1 MNRVNFLALTVVV
14 VVAFIASSF
23 WYSPL
28 LFGQEFLELSGL
40 ATAPTPN
47 AAKALCE
54 LFRTFVLAYVV
65 AHLVLRLNIADWRD
79 ALRFGLW
86 LWVGF
91 PVVLLTG
98 SMLWQNVPWQLALI
112 HSGDWLIKLI
122 LIPVTVAVWP
132 KRARVGMSG

>member
-1 MNRVNFLALTVVV
+1 MNRVNFLALIVVV

-28 LFGQEFLELSGL
+28 LFGREFLELSGL

-79 ALRFGLW
+79 ALRLGLW

-122 LIPVTVAVWP
+122 LIPVTIAVWP
-132 KRARVGMSG
+132 NRARVGMSG

>member
-28 LFGQEFLELSGL
+28 LFGRQFLELSGL

-79 ALRFGLW
+79 ALRLGLW

-98 SMLWQNVPWQLALI
+98 SMLWQSVPRQWPSRALLRQN
-112 HSGDWLIKLI
+112 H
-122 LIPVTVAVWP
+122 
-132 KRARVGMSG
+132 